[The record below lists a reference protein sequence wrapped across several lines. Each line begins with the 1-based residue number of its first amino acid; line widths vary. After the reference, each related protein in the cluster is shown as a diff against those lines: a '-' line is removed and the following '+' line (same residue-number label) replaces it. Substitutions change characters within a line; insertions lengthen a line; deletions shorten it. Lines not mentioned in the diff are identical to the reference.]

1 MMHIPRS
8 FTRAQLN
15 DIPTV
20 THQNSFR
27 LPSYGGKGPQN
38 KGPIIA
44 KPEGVPPTT
53 WEQFTAWLR
62 GLNWT
67 RNG

>member
-20 THQNSFR
+20 IHQNSFR
-27 LPSYGGKGPQN
+27 LPSYGGHANVN
-38 KGPIIA
+38 KGPIVA
-44 KPEGVPPTT
+44 KPEGQPSPTT
-53 WEQFTAWLR
+53 WQQFTTWLR

-67 RNG
+67 R